1 MRKRCLLSAA
11 ALCCIATTASA
22 SGPAVTEAWP
32 VGSDELAAGNNAA
45 AIAEIMGA
53 STLSL
58 RDPARLINLGIAH
71 AREGNYKRAE
81 AYFRAALRSEERA
94 SLQTITGEWVDSREL
109 ARQGLR
115 KLAAGEFAAA
125 GSFASLR

>member
-1 MRKRCLLSAA
+1 MLKRSVFPALLFG
-11 ALCCIATTASA
+11 CVATAASA
-22 SGPAVTEAWP
+22 SGPAVTEALP
-32 VGSDELAAGNNAA
+32 VGSDELAAGNNAG
-45 AIAEIMGA
+45 AIAEIMA
-53 STLSL
+53 ADSLSL

-71 AREGNYKRAE
+71 AREGDRRRAE

-94 SLQTITGEWVDSREL
+94 SLETITGEWVDSREL

-115 KLAAGEFAAA
+115 KLAAGEFTAA